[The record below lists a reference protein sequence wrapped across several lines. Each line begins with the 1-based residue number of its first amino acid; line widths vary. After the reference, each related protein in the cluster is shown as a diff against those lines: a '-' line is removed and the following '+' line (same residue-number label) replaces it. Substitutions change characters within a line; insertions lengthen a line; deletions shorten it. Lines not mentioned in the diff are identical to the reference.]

1 MDNLKQAF
9 IMYGNLSILRD
20 IINFDNHY
28 CMDGMRLTREECIE
42 CFDQYTFS
50 QIEFRRI
57 HHGTYETVQHH
68 QRHCLQ

>member
-1 MDNLKQAF
+1 MENLKQAF

-42 CFDQYTFS
+42 CFDQYTATELS
-50 QIEFRRI
+50 ELLAM
-57 HHGTYETVQHH
+57 YEANQKE
-68 QRHCLQ
+68 LWGEK